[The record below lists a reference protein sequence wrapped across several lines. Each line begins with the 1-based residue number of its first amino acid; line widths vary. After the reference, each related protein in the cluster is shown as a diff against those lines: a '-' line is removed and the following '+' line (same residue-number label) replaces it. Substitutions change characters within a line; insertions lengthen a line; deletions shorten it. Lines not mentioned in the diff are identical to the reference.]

1 MQEIKTL
8 ATTQDPR
15 AELETLLDKL
25 QKFYDVTPEDMKD
38 VRADYEKQ
46 LAAELRRREVLAEL
60 WPGAPTECWIY
71 ASFVRPFS
79 EYGAPPAQVQAQSHH
94 RADWPAQVPHSY
106 IASAA
111 PLDLPQVEL
120 LRVPLN

>member
-15 AELETLLDKL
+15 AELETLLETL
-25 QKFYDVTPEDMKD
+25 RQRYDVTPEDMKD
-38 VRADYEKQ
+38 VRAQYETQ
-46 LAAELRRREVLAEL
+46 LAAELRRREVLAKL
-60 WPGAPTECWIY
+60 WPTAPAECWIY

-79 EYGAPPAQVQAQSHH
+79 EYALPAQVQAQSHH

>member
-8 ATTQDPR
+8 ATTRDPR
-15 AELETLLDKL
+15 AELETLLETL
-25 QKFYDVTPEDMKD
+25 RQRYDVTPEDMKD

-60 WPGAPTECWIY
+60 WPGAPAECWIY

-79 EYGAPPAQVQAQSHH
+79 EYAFPAQVQAQSHH
-94 RADWPAQVPHSY
+94 CADWPAQVPHSY
-106 IASAA
+106 VASAA